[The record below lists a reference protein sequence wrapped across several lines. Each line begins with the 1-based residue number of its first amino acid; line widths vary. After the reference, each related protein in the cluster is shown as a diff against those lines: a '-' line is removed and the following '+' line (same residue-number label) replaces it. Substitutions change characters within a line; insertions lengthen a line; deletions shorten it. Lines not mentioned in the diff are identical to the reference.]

1 MSADQIASALWRR
14 RLIFLATFVACL
26 IAVIIVTASLPKTYR
41 ATATLYV
48 GDEGSR
54 RALEFNSSLGESLTR
69 TYSTLAGNPN
79 VADEV
84 LGDLPYRLSRSEL
97 LDRMS
102 FAPVERTQ
110 LLQISAEGTS
120 PEQAQRIANTYATV
134 FAARVANQFEQKETQ
149 SRVSINEPAPLP
161 SGAFKPNPPL
171 YVGLGGLVALFLSV
185 GVVLVRERLDKT
197 IKIADEDDSV
207 LGLPIVGRIPRI
219 AGRLGDTAPEVND
232 AFRLLKTTL
241 DFQGE
246 HPVRVLMVTSPG
258 PVEGKTK
265 IASNLATVD
274 ALDGE
279 RVVIIEA
286 DLRRPGLGGTLI
298 AQGGDRSEVGLT
310 NYLVGAA
317 TEDEIVAPHPEIPN
331 LRVVWSGPTPPNPAA
346 LLRSSRFPTLIE
358 SLRMNFDRV
367 IIDTPPVSVGADAST
382 IGSVA
387 DGTLYVID
395 VRNTARSRAQAGLN
409 QLAKVRVDVLGIVLN
424 NLAQQ
429 SFKGYYGPQGPVVE
443 RPPVL
448 VAGERRPRPRAR
460 SRSASER

>member
-26 IAVIIVTASLPKTYR
+26 IAVVVVTASLPRTYR

-84 LGDLPYRLSRSEL
+84 LQDIPYRMSRSQL
-97 LDRMS
+97 LARMS

-110 LLQISAEGTS
+110 LLQIGAEGTS
-120 PEQAQRIANTYATV
+120 REQAQRIANTYAIV
-134 FAARVANQFEQKETQ
+134 FARRVDSQFARKETQ
-149 SRVSINEPAPLP
+149 SQVSINEPASLP
-161 SGAFKPNPPL
+161 AGAFKPNPPL
-171 YVGLGGLVALFLSV
+171 YIGLGGLVALFLAV

-207 LGLPIVGRIPRI
+207 LGRPIVGRIPRI

-241 DFQGE
+241 DFTDDE
-246 HPVRVLMVTSPG
+246 PVRALMVTSPG

-265 IASNLATVD
+265 IAANLATVD

-279 RVVIIEA
+279 RVVIVEG
-286 DLRRPGLGGTLI
+286 DLRRPGLGGTGI
-298 AQGGDRSEVGLT
+298 AHGLDRSEVGIT

-317 TEDEIVAPHPEIPN
+317 TEDEIVMPHPEIPN
-331 LRVVWSGPTPPNPAA
+331 LHVIWSGPTPPNPAA
-346 LLRSSRFPTLIE
+346 LLRSPRFPTLLE
-358 SLRMNFDRV
+358 SLRMNFDRI

-387 DGTLYVID
+387 DATLYVVD
-395 VRNTARSRAQAGLN
+395 VRNTARSKAQAGLN
-409 QLAKVRVDVLGIVLN
+409 QLAKVRVNVLGIVLN
-424 NLAQQ
+424 NLPHQN
-429 SFKGYYGPQGPVVE
+429 FKGYYGPQGPVVA
-443 RPPVL
+443 RPPVR
-448 VAGERRPRPRAR
+448 VNGEPRRPRPRTRA
-460 SRSASER
+460 